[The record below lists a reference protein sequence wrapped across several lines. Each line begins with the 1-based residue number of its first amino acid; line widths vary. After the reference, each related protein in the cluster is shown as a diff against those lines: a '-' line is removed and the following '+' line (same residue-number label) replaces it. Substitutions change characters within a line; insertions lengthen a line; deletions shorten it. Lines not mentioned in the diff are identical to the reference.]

1 MNSKIYQ
8 EIYNE
13 LSKYLLSGWE
23 ELIVYLEYGNTSY
36 TFSFYEKINGE
47 YVKCYDFPNVSEE
60 ALSSSFE
67 KIEKMVS
74 KERSE
79 EKGELWTNMTM
90 IVSKSGDM
98 HTDFDYTDLSEG
110 TYKFKREWKKRYL
123 K

>member
-13 LSKYLLSGWE
+13 LSKYLLPGWE
-23 ELIVYLEYGNTSY
+23 ELIVYLEYGNKSY

-60 ALSSSFE
+60 ALASSFE